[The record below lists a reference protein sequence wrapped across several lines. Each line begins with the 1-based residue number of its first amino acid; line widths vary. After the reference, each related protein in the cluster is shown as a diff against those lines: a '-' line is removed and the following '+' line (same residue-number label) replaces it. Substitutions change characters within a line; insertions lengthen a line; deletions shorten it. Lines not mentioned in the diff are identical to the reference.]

1 MLQQEIYSN
10 ADSEDQL
17 AIKMAKHVEYPLFSG
32 SCKNTNNCPQ
42 TQLNVCDTLSTLP
55 YNDTSRMT
63 DQMKR
68 GIEDPRLRIPAAPLF
83 LESLCGRCDVPPL
96 GVDIGFY
103 TLLLVQIFAGY
114 GGAFLSTLPP
124 DPLHSPGTEPTATD
138 GDGK

>member
-32 SCKNTNNCPQ
+32 PCKNTNNCPQ
-42 TQLNVCDTLSTLP
+42 IQLNVCDTLSTLP
-55 YNDTSRMT
+55 YNDISRMT

-83 LESLCGRCDVPPL
+83 LEILCGRCDVPPL

-103 TLLLVQIFAGY
+103 TLLSVQLFSGY
-114 GGAFLSTLPP
+114 GGAFLATLPP
-124 DPLHSPGTEPTATD
+124 GPLHSPGTEPTATD
-138 GDGK
+138 GEGK